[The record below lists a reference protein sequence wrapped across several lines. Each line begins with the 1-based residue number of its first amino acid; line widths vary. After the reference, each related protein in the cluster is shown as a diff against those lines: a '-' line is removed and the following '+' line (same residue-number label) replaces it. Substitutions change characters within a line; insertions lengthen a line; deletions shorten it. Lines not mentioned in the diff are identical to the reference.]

1 MLTGTDCPETAATKR
16 QARQTRE
23 RAIRAYG
30 GVAPVMLLE
39 TTTSSVLYPC
49 LLCTPPTPRMRRKVS
64 EFRKNSFAVHKT

>member
-39 TTTSSVLYPC
+39 TSGLY
-49 LLCTPPTPRMRRKVS
+49 PTPRMRRKVS
-64 EFRKNSFAVHKT
+64 EFRKNSFAH

>member
-39 TTTSSVLYPC
+39 TATASVLYPHEA
-49 LLCTPPTPRMRRKVS
+49 TPRMRRNVS
-64 EFRKNSFAVHKT
+64 ES

>member
-39 TTTSSVLYPC
+39 TTTSSVLYP
-49 LLCTPPTPRMRRKVS
+49 TPRMRRKVS
-64 EFRKNSFAVHKT
+64 EFRKNSFAH

>member
-39 TTTSSVLYPC
+39 TATAYPHEA
-49 LLCTPPTPRMRRKVS
+49 TPRMRRNVS
-64 EFRKNSFAVHKT
+64 ES